1 MMIFIKIGKMELRNN
16 KVSGDSVMRYFI
28 CLSGLDGSG
37 KTTQCKLL
45 CKNLM
50 YKNPIYYK
58 LGDEEDSNRV
68 NRATINYIKNTN
80 LRLNNDQKYL
90 IKSVFHMCF
99 DIQRLT
105 NKEEF
110 SDRIVVMDRYVE
122 TIYAHAQLHGI
133 DTEIINDIFDG
144 IYVKP
149 DFYFFLDL
157 RPETCY
163 QRIKRRSETISKHE
177 ELSNL
182 IKLDKFYKEIV
193 KRLDITVIDGNKA
206 SLEVFKDIAQYINLK

>member
-1 MMIFIKIGKMELRNN
+1 MIFIKTEKMELRNN
-16 KVSGDSVMRYFI
+16 KVSGDSIMRYFI

-50 YKNPIYYK
+50 HKKPIYYTF
-58 LGDEEDSNRV
+58 GDEEDSNRV
-68 NRATINYIKNTN
+68 NRATINYIKKTN

-90 IKSVFHMCF
+90 IKSAFHMYF

-110 SDRIVVMDRYVE
+110 SDQIVVMDRYVE
-122 TIYAHAQLHGI
+122 TIYVRAQLHGI
-133 DTEIINDIFDG
+133 GPEIINEIFEG

-157 RPETCY
+157 RPEICY
-163 QRIKRRSETISKHE
+163 QRIKRRSEAINKHE
-177 ELSNL
+177 ELANL
-182 IKLDKFYKEIV
+182 IKLNKFYEEIV
-193 KRLDITVIDGNKA
+193 KRLDITVINGNKTL
-206 SLEVFKDIAQYINLK
+206 LEVSKDIAQYINLK